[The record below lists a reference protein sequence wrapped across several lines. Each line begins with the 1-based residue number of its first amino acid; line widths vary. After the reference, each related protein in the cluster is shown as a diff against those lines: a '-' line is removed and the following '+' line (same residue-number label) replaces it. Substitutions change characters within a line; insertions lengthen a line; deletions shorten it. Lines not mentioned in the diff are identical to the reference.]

1 MKIYT
6 GFHSVEEKI
15 RSSQNKK
22 ETGLKIL
29 YANPGP
35 RVKKIISQAKTQGIP
50 CSETTEKEL
59 NSLVSNLSETA
70 KEHRGIVLISENEK
84 QISENKVDFDQFLK
98 SIENK
103 DSSIVVILDSITD
116 PHNVGA
122 IIRSCDQFG
131 VDLVVLPER
140 RGASESEI
148 IGRSSAG
155 ASAWVQT
162 SVVSN
167 LVRTVEKL
175 KEAGFWIYGADAGG
189 ETAGQTSLQGKIAL
203 VMGSEGSGISRL
215 LEEKC
220 DKIISIPTCGKLDS
234 LNVSVACGVLLYEIK
249 RQSMQQN

>member
-29 YANPGP
+29 YAKPGP

>member
-6 GFHSVEEKI
+6 GFHSVEERI
-15 RSSQNKK
+15 RSTQNKK

-29 YANPGP
+29 YAKPGP
-35 RVKKIISQAKTQGIP
+35 RVKKILSQAKSQNIP
-50 CSETTEKEL
+50 CVETTEKEL
-59 NSLVSNLSETA
+59 DSLVSNLSETA

-98 SIENK
+98 SVETKN
-103 DSSIVVILDSITD
+103 SSIVVILDSITD

-162 SVVSN
+162 TVVSN

-175 KEAGFWIYGADAGG
+175 KEAGYWIYGADAGG

-234 LNVSVACGVLLYEIK
+234 LNVSVACGVLLYDIK
-249 RQSMQQN
+249 LQSKQQN

>member
-1 MKIYT
+1 MGQKLEALPLKT
-6 GFHSVEEKI
+6 S
-15 RSSQNKK
+15 KK
-22 ETGLKIL
+22 E
-29 YANPGP
+29 N
-35 RVKKIISQAKTQGIP
+35 
-50 CSETTEKEL
+50 
-59 NSLVSNLSETA
+59 
-70 KEHRGIVLISENEK
+70 
-84 QISENKVDFDQFLK
+84 
-98 SIENK
+98 
-103 DSSIVVILDSITD
+103 SIVVILDSITD

-249 RQSMQQN
+249 RQSMQQQEKML